1 MAIDD
6 QILLAAIDDGRESC
20 YGTDEQ
26 SELGQARA
34 AAIEA
39 YLGLNT
45 NPAPIGRSQVVDRS
59 VFETISTML
68 PSLVRIFAGS
78 SDEVCKFLPVGP
90 EDELGAE
97 QTTSVVNHIA
107 TQQNQWEQVVSDWIH
122 DAMLLGNGYCMAYW
136 DESDSIVREVY
147 EDQSEDQLAQLINDD
162 VTVVQHSAQ
171 IDAEATKGAQQ
182 AYQQAMQQ
190 WQMASQAGQQIPPP
204 QPPGPVQKHT
214 VVIDRRANEGKVC
227 IKTLAPEHCYVSFK
241 TPDWT
246 LRDCPYFE
254 FRQQKTI
261 ASLRAMGLDVPED
274 ISDDEDWDADEDE
287 ARDRFSENRDF
298 ADGGPGIMRE
308 VWARMIWVMA
318 DAEGDNVSR
327 LYYIIAVGRTILFK
341 EPCARIPVASMTPQP
356 LPHRHIGM
364 SIAETVTDIQA
375 VKTAVKRGGL
385 DNLYLANNGRH
396 AVSSKVN
403 LADFLDARPGGVV
416 RMLDDALPAEGHIM
430 PLAHPFAFD
439 SIIGSLEYFDQERQN
454 RTGASRYFSG
464 TDANA
469 INKTASGTMALQN
482 MASMRVEHV
491 ARMMAPA
498 VEALFSIV
506 HELISKHRNKPLA
519 IKLRGE
525 WVSVD
530 PQAWRTKRDCRI
542 AVGVGAGNRDS
553 MMAQLQQVL
562 AAQMQI
568 GLPLGL
574 VTRENIHATN
584 AEIAK
589 LAGFANPDKFW
600 PDPGK
605 LPPQQNPPSPE
616 QIKAQAEAQ
625 KVQFQAQQD
634 QQKFAAEQTMERER
648 MEMQARLDRQREEG
662 QAQQKTLE
670 QQMQAQ
676 LKQMEFAAKERAE
689 AAKLAFEKW
698 RVEFD
703 AALQIA
709 LADKTADAGMQQ
721 TVAAR
726 QPDNAVEELKA
737 ALKALQDDAA
747 MPAELVRDPNTG
759 QAVAVKRGARVRK
772 IVRGPDGRAIGVQ

>member
-1 MAIDD
+1 
-6 QILLAAIDDGRESC
+6 
-20 YGTDEQ
+20 
-26 SELGQARA
+26 
-34 AAIEA
+34 
-39 YLGLNT
+39 
-45 NPAPIGRSQVVDRS
+45 
-59 VFETISTML
+59 
-68 PSLVRIFAGS
+68 
-78 SDEVCKFLPVGP
+78 
-90 EDELGAE
+90 
-97 QTTSVVNHIA
+97 
-107 TQQNQWEQVVSDWIH
+107 
-122 DAMLLGNGYCMAYW
+122 
-136 DESDSIVREVY
+136 
-147 EDQSEDQLAQLINDD
+147 
-162 VTVVQHSAQ
+162 
-171 IDAEATKGAQQ
+171 
-182 AYQQAMQQ
+182 
-190 WQMASQAGQQIPPP
+190 
-204 QPPGPVQKHT
+204 
-214 VVIDRRANEGKVC
+214 
-227 IKTLAPEHCYVSFK
+227 
-241 TPDWT
+241 
-246 LRDCPYFE
+246 
-254 FRQQKTI
+254 
-261 ASLRAMGLDVPED
+261 
-274 ISDDEDWDADEDE
+274 
-287 ARDRFSENRDF
+287 
-298 ADGGPGIMRE
+298 
-308 VWARMIWVMA
+308 
-318 DAEGDNVSR
+318 
-327 LYYIIAVGRTILFK
+327 
-341 EPCARIPVASMTPQP
+341 
-356 LPHRHIGM
+356 
-364 SIAETVTDIQA
+364 
-375 VKTAVKRGGL
+375 
-385 DNLYLANNGRH
+385 
-396 AVSSKVN
+396 
-403 LADFLDARPGGVV
+403 
-416 RMLDDALPAEGHIM
+416 M

-498 VEALFSIV
+498 VEALFSVV

-589 LAGFANPDKFW
+589 MAGFANPDKFW

-721 TVAAR
+721 TMAAR

-772 IVRGPDGRAIGVQ
+772 IVRGPDGRAVGVQ

>member
-1 MAIDD
+1 
-6 QILLAAIDDGRESC
+6 
-20 YGTDEQ
+20 
-26 SELGQARA
+26 
-34 AAIEA
+34 
-39 YLGLNT
+39 
-45 NPAPIGRSQVVDRS
+45 
-59 VFETISTML
+59 
-68 PSLVRIFAGS
+68 
-78 SDEVCKFLPVGP
+78 
-90 EDELGAE
+90 
-97 QTTSVVNHIA
+97 
-107 TQQNQWEQVVSDWIH
+107 
-122 DAMLLGNGYCMAYW
+122 
-136 DESDSIVREVY
+136 
-147 EDQSEDQLAQLINDD
+147 
-162 VTVVQHSAQ
+162 
-171 IDAEATKGAQQ
+171 
-182 AYQQAMQQ
+182 
-190 WQMASQAGQQIPPP
+190 
-204 QPPGPVQKHT
+204 
-214 VVIDRRANEGKVC
+214 
-227 IKTLAPEHCYVSFK
+227 
-241 TPDWT
+241 
-246 LRDCPYFE
+246 
-254 FRQQKTI
+254 
-261 ASLRAMGLDVPED
+261 
-274 ISDDEDWDADEDE
+274 
-287 ARDRFSENRDF
+287 
-298 ADGGPGIMRE
+298 
-308 VWARMIWVMA
+308 
-318 DAEGDNVSR
+318 
-327 LYYIIAVGRTILFK
+327 
-341 EPCARIPVASMTPQP
+341 
-356 LPHRHIGM
+356 
-364 SIAETVTDIQA
+364 
-375 VKTAVKRGGL
+375 
-385 DNLYLANNGRH
+385 
-396 AVSSKVN
+396 
-403 LADFLDARPGGVV
+403 
-416 RMLDDALPAEGHIM
+416 
-430 PLAHPFAFD
+430 
-439 SIIGSLEYFDQERQN
+439 
-454 RTGASRYFSG
+454 
-464 TDANA
+464 
-469 INKTASGTMALQN
+469 
-482 MASMRVEHV
+482 
-491 ARMMAPA
+491 
-498 VEALFSIV
+498 
-506 HELISKHRNKPLA
+506 
-519 IKLRGE
+519 
-525 WVSVD
+525 
-530 PQAWRTKRDCRI
+530 
-542 AVGVGAGNRDS
+542 

-721 TVAAR
+721 TMAAR